1 MNQRPE
7 VKPTSQ
13 LILELNE
20 LLGEL
25 DNLGKDAIISIEIRD
40 RISELKSDLEYEILS
55 DMMVYGPAMKEVGH
69 LRRMQ

>member
-7 VKPTSQ
+7 DKPTSQ

-40 RISELKSDLEYEILS
+40 RISELKSYLEYEIVS
-55 DMMVYGPAMKEVGH
+55 DMMVYGPAMKEVGR